1 MSKGPTVDL
10 LAIDLASGKHWLAE
24 GRETTQN
31 KIRQKA
37 YNKHRALHLATRKQK
52 AKQRT

>member
-24 GRETTQN
+24 GRETAQN

-37 YNKHRALHLATRKQK
+37 YTKHRALHLKRRK
-52 AKQRT
+52 AKQQK